1 MHFMRV
7 LIQST
12 ALVIKEVIAPFAI
25 LETRKNGLVELTFA
39 KTSGIVTEDV
49 NVRRSQKSLRKL
61 IRPSFPLLSKLASVT
76 LLQ

>member
-1 MHFMRV
+1 MSCN
-7 LIQST
+7 QGS
-12 ALVIKEVIAPFAI
+12 VIIPFAI

-49 NVRRSQKSLRKL
+49 NDRRSQKSSRKL
-61 IRPSFPLLSKLASVT
+61 FGPSFPLHSKLASVT